1 MASKYKESK
10 IKEEVLDGDHYY
22 ITHRQ
27 IDNGQVDYTGLSL
40 GCYKVLEPVSIY
52 DYDNLLPISGWL
64 CLNTETDF
72 YKIITNLSFHKMYIN
87 YCSDKL
93 YFGMEFV
100 SSDIKSYKLNV
111 DDFKKEFLFELEK
124 EHKKRTDEYSI
135 EIYRDTKKDLNKY
148 IHNVQ
153 LNISTLSLLDFDKF
167 ESELKRITFKYHFIE
182 VNDISSFKN
191 CLYIVVLDDYK
202 QFYVGKA
209 DSSLKNRM
217 RKHWTAKII
226 PSRHLWNGGFESS
239 KLKFDDFKIY
249 DTTRIFVCT
258 DIKKIIEENYVEA
271 NDRRIEITNTFGLE
285 TYDTMNELAKA
296 ERIVINNCRCVFCL
310 SDRTPLMNYSKY
322 DELEKEYGISRY
334 DLLIKQYL
342 RLDKR

>member
-1 MASKYKESK
+1 
-10 IKEEVLDGDHYY
+10 
-22 ITHRQ
+22 
-27 IDNGQVDYTGLSL
+27 
-40 GCYKVLEPVSIY
+40 
-52 DYDNLLPISGWL
+52 
-64 CLNTETDF
+64 
-72 YKIITNLSFHKMYIN
+72 
-87 YCSDKL
+87 
-93 YFGMEFV
+93 
-100 SSDIKSYKLNV
+100 
-111 DDFKKEFLFELEK
+111 
-124 EHKKRTDEYSI
+124 
-135 EIYRDTKKDLNKY
+135 
-148 IHNVQ
+148 
-153 LNISTLSLLDFDKF
+153 
-167 ESELKRITFKYHFIE
+167 
-182 VNDISSFKN
+182 
-191 CLYIVVLDDYK
+191 
-202 QFYVGKA
+202 
-209 DSSLKNRM
+209 M